1 MDKGID
7 VLLSILYLLDR
18 VWGRTYLQK
27 LLFLLN
33 TEVYKG
39 RLFEFEEY
47 KYGPFSIDINNA
59 VTKLN
64 EERLIDERAV
74 GTKGS
79 EVAYTYTLTK
89 KGRRVAN
96 DIFER
101 RLSASERRKLITY
114 TNRFRRYSPT
124 ELLLYVYQEY
134 PEYTKYSIFGK

>member
-1 MDKGID
+1 MDKGIE

-33 TEVYKG
+33 TEVYDGKI
-39 RLFEFEEY
+39 FEFKEY
-47 KYGPFSIDINNA
+47 KYGPFSIGINNA

-64 EERLIDERAV
+64 EDRLIDERAV

-79 EVAYTYTLTK
+79 EIAYNYTLTR
-89 KGRRVAN
+89 KGKRVAS
-96 DIFER
+96 DIFEK
-101 RLSASERRKLITY
+101 RLSSKERKKLIEY
-114 TNRFRRYSPT
+114 TNKFRRYSPT

-134 PEYTKYSIFGK
+134 PEYTKYSIFEK

>member
-39 RLFEFEEY
+39 RLFEFKEY

-101 RLSASERRKLITY
+101 RLSASERNKLIAY